1 MLRASSELESRAA
14 LIISTHLLRTHGC
27 WYEHERIYLGDE
39 EFSQE
44 TKVDSDS
51 GFDVFF
57 LFPRMLRIGT
67 CTIDVN
73 FRSSET
79 QHSVRSINGGFAAL
93 FPQWRAIWKATG
105 VHELERSDGA
115 SPGTVDWHPSF
126 ERDCMA
132 QFPGYE
138 DMPSEV

>member
-51 GFDVFF
+51 GFDVF
-57 LFPRMLRIGT
+57 IGT

-73 FRSSET
+73 FRSSEA
-79 QHSVRSINGGFAAL
+79 QHSYAIQWHDQPSGGDAGGEWVA
-93 FPQWRAIWKATG
+93 PTPTNRKIYKWRICRA
-105 VHELERSDGA
+105 VS
-115 SPGTVDWHPSF
+115 TVEGHM
-126 ERDCMA
+126 E
-132 QFPGYE
+132 GYE
-138 DMPSEV
+138 HA

>member
-1 MLRASSELESRAA
+1 MQYSGTISLLGAMQEENGSR
-14 LIISTHLLRTHGC
+14 R
-27 WYEHERIYLGDE
+27 
-39 EFSQE
+39 
-44 TKVDSDS
+44 
-51 GFDVFF
+51 
-57 LFPRMLRIGT
+57 PRQT
-67 CTIDVN
+67 
-73 FRSSET
+73 
-79 QHSVRSINGGFAAL
+79 VRSINGGFAAL

>member
-14 LIISTHLLRTHGC
+14 LITSTHVLHIHGC

-51 GFDVFF
+51 GFDVF
-57 LFPRMLRIGT
+57 IGT

-73 FRSSET
+73 FRSSEA

-93 FPQWRAIWKATG
+93 FPQWRAIWEA
-105 VHELERSDGA
+105 VSVNELERSDGA